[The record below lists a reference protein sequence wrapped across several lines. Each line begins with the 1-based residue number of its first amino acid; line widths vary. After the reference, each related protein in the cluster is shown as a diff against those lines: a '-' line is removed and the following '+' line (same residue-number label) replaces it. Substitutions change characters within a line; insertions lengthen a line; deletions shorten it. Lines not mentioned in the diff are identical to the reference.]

1 MTEQIYT
8 LKHQDKS
15 CKARRGEI
23 KLGHGVVQT
32 PTFMP
37 VGTNGTVK
45 GIYHDKVASIGYNL
59 ILGNTYHLYLRPGIE
74 VLKTFDGLHNFSNWK
89 GNFLTDSGGFQVFS
103 LSTLR
108 KIYEMGV
115 KFQSH
120 IDGSKHV
127 FTPEKVVDIQQ
138 VIGSDIAMMLDVCS
152 APGISWK
159 ETLHAMDITHLWAE
173 RAIVHRD
180 SLLDTTGRAFRG
192 KLFGIVQGGF
202 YEDLRIKSAQ
212 TIAAMDFPGVAIGG
226 LSVGE
231 SKETFC
237 NYLALTADAV
247 NQVSP
252 SKPRYV
258 MGIGTPDYILEAVEN
273 GIDLFDCVLATRTAR
288 NGSVFT
294 DDGMLTL
301 SRSFNEFDHRPIQE
315 GCTCDACTNYS
326 RAYLRHMFKCNEM
339 FGGML
344 ATEHNLTYLYNL
356 MAKARKAIE
365 EDRFK
370 SFKEDYLKRF
380 YANGGRCLG

>member
-1 MTEQIYT
+1 MADRIYT
-8 LKHQDKS
+8 LHHKDCH
-15 CKARRGEI
+15 CKARTGEI

-45 GIYHDKVASIGYNL
+45 GIYHDRVAQIGYNL
-59 ILGNTYHLYLRPGIE
+59 ILGNTYHLYLRPGVD
-74 VLKTFDGLHNFSNWK
+74 VLASFDGLHGFSNWH
-89 GNFLTDSGGFQVFS
+89 GNILTDSGGFQVFS
-103 LSTLR
+103 LSSLR
-108 KIYEMGV
+108 KIHEMGV

-120 IDGSKHV
+120 IDGSRHV

-138 VIGSDIAMMLDVCS
+138 TIGSDIAMMLDVCS

-173 RAIVHRD
+173 RAIIHRD

-192 KLFGIVQGGF
+192 NLFGIVQGGF
-202 YEDLRIKSAQ
+202 YEDLRRKSAHV
-212 TIAAMDFPGVAIGG
+212 IGSMDFPGIAIGG

-231 SKETFC
+231 SKEDFC
-237 NYLALTADAV
+237 HYLAITADAV
-247 NQVSP
+247 TDA
-252 SKPRYV
+252 KPRYV

-315 GCTCDACTNYS
+315 GCTCEACTHYS
-326 RAYLRHMFKCNEM
+326 RAYMRHMFKCNEM
-339 FGGML
+339 LGGML

-356 MAKARKAIE
+356 MAKVRKAIE
-365 EDRFK
+365 EDRFQ
-370 SFKEDYLKRF
+370 SFKQDYLKRF
-380 YANGGRCLG
+380 YANDGRCLG

>member
-1 MTEQIYT
+1 MADRIYT
-8 LKHQDKS
+8 LHHKDCH
-15 CKARRGEI
+15 CKARTGEI

-45 GIYHDKVASIGYNL
+45 GIYHDRVAQIGYNL
-59 ILGNTYHLYLRPGIE
+59 ILGNTYHLYLRPGVD
-74 VLKTFDGLHNFSNWK
+74 VLASFDGLHGFSNWR
-89 GNFLTDSGGFQVFS
+89 GNILTDSGGFQVFS
-103 LSTLR
+103 LSSLR
-108 KIYEMGV
+108 KIHEMGV

-120 IDGSKHV
+120 IDGSRHV

-138 VIGSDIAMMLDVCS
+138 TIGSDIAMMLDVCS

-173 RAIVHRD
+173 RAIIHRD

-192 KLFGIVQGGF
+192 NLFGIVQGGF
-202 YEDLRIKSAQ
+202 YEDLRRKSAQ
-212 TIAAMDFPGVAIGG
+212 VIGSMDFPGIAIGG

-231 SKETFC
+231 SKEDFC
-237 NYLALTADAV
+237 HYLAITADAV
-247 NQVSP
+247 TDA
-252 SKPRYV
+252 KPRYV

-315 GCTCDACTNYS
+315 GCTCEACTHYS
-326 RAYLRHMFKCNEM
+326 RAYMRHMFKCNEM
-339 FGGML
+339 LGGML
-344 ATEHNLTYLYNL
+344 ATEHNLTYLYHL
-356 MAKARKAIE
+356 MVKVRKAIE
-365 EDRFK
+365 EDRFQ
-370 SFKEDYLKRF
+370 SFKQDYLKRF
-380 YANGGRCLG
+380 YANDGRCLG

>member
-1 MTEQIYT
+1 MTDGIYT
-8 LKHQDKS
+8 LHHKDSH
-15 CKARRGEI
+15 CKARTGEI
-23 KLGHGVVQT
+23 RLGHGVVQT
-32 PTFMP
+32 PAFMP

-45 GIYHDKVASIGYNL
+45 GIYHDRVARIGYNL
-59 ILGNTYHLYLRPGIE
+59 ILGNTYHLYLRPGVD
-74 VLKTFDGLHNFSNWK
+74 VLASFDGLHAFSNWN
-89 GNFLTDSGGFQVFS
+89 GNILTDSGGFQVFS
-103 LSTLR
+103 LSSLR
-108 KIYEMGV
+108 KIHEMGV

-138 VIGSDIAMMLDVCS
+138 TIGSDIAMMLDVCS

-192 KLFGIVQGGF
+192 NLFGIVQGGF
-202 YEDLRIKSAQ
+202 YEDLRRKSAQ
-212 TIAAMDFPGVAIGG
+212 VIGSMDFPGIAIGG

-231 SKETFC
+231 SKEDFC
-237 NYLALTADAV
+237 HYLAVTADAV
-247 NQVSP
+247 TDA
-252 SKPRYV
+252 KPRYV

-315 GCTCDACTNYS
+315 GCTCEACTHYS
-326 RAYLRHMFKCNEM
+326 RAYMRHMFKCNEM
-339 FGGML
+339 LGGML

-356 MAKARKAIE
+356 MVKARKAIE
-365 EDRFK
+365 EDRFQ
-370 SFKEDYLKRF
+370 SFKHDYLKRF
-380 YANGGRCLG
+380 YANDGRCLC